1 MRQKRLKVNLCNLK
15 CFLLTRMNSTYRIA
29 CDYMGE
35 KLAWWL
41 GITQPK
47 FLYEIEEYKRM
58 QEEEAAAAARNDDDQ
73 AEEIV
78 IGADGQVV
86 TPRHIA
92 VQDADIEQR
101 LYNVHDQV
109 NFNKKPMGEHTLFQQ
124 SK

>member
-1 MRQKRLKVNLCNLK
+1 
-15 CFLLTRMNSTYRIA
+15 
-29 CDYMGE
+29 MGE

-58 QEEEAAAAARNDDDQ
+58 QEEEAAKSDDDQ

-78 IGADGQVV
+78 VGADGQVV
-86 TPRHIA
+86 TPGHVIVEHA
-92 VQDADIEQR
+92 GIEQR
-101 LYNVHDQV
+101 LYNSHKQV
-109 NFNKKPMGEHTLFQQ
+109 NFNKKPMGEHLFQQ